1 MLILMLNYMNFGL
14 NMIYS
19 ILKIDPIRFC
29 CNVASG
35 ACHKLAFDSKNRS
48 SSTFGCGVCLWVFES
63 KSELEIHNY
72 LEHIII
78 NHSEH
83 KIS

>member
-1 MLILMLNYMNFGL
+1 MSVQEHVV
-14 NMIYS
+14 S
-19 ILKIDPIRFC
+19 IAK
-29 CNVASG
+29 G
-35 ACHKLAFDSKNRS
+35 ADELTFDSKNRS

>member
-1 MLILMLNYMNFGL
+1 MSLQEHVTGTA
-14 NMIYS
+14 
-19 ILKIDPIRFC
+19 KRVD
-29 CNVASG
+29 
-35 ACHKLAFDSKNRS
+35 KLTFDSKNRS
-48 SSTFGCGVCLWVFES
+48 SSAFGCGVCLWMFES

-83 KIS
+83 EIS